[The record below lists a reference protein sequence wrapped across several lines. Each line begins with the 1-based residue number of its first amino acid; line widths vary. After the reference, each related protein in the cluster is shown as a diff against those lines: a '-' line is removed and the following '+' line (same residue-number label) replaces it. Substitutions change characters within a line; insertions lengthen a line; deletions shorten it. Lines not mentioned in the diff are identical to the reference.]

1 MSAILALIKKP
12 ASKRERYCRWVS
24 IGWSPIPYTGK
35 DHLEPDQKRFRLKLR
50 VHRQR
55 GAEVDA
61 WAETGE
67 AVDGLA
73 HRVPHMEVFLHIL
86 FDPDRIPTCYY
97 DVAAVLH
104 QTVRHEIEHLLDEGL
119 LARGGPTTRRRQQR
133 MPGQER
139 WQRSIRLQHWHRVRA
154 KLFTRGKMTPR
165 KWKKVERRLA
175 AANLL
180 PTCSTLDYMVSAKEL
195 HPFVKGFQAEARY
208 RKVPW
213 DTPMH
218 EYVDSMW
225 ESGKMTKDEAEAAKT
240 MLVQWAV
247 RVLPSAPITDET
259 LARYL

>member
-1 MSAILALIKKP
+1 MP
-12 ASKRERYCRWVS
+12 
-24 IGWSPIPYTGK
+24 IGWHPIPFSGK
-35 DHLEPDQKRFRLKLR
+35 DQLEPDQRRFRLKLK

-55 GAEVDA
+55 GADVDA

-73 HRVPHMEVFLHIL
+73 NLVPHMEVLLHIL
-86 FDPDRIPTCYY
+86 LDPDRIPSCYF

-119 LARGGPTTRRRQQR
+119 LALGGPTTRKRQQR
-133 MPGQER
+133 MTNQER
-139 WQRSIRLQHWHRVRA
+139 WQRSIRLQHWHRIRA
-154 KLFTRGKMTPR
+154 KLFTRGKITLR
-165 KWKKVERRLA
+165 KWRQVERRLA
-175 AANLL
+175 SANLL
-180 PTCSTLDYMVSAKEL
+180 ASCSVLDYMVSAKEL

-225 ESGKMTKDEAEAAKT
+225 ESGKMTKDESEAAKT

-247 RVLPSAPITDET
+247 RVIPYAPITDET